1 MNLPILIKR
10 SAMIQKRALDG
21 VRYLTEQRMLF
32 IGLCVLL
39 SLVLIGPIGS
49 LFIDV
54 TLHRPLSGAFSAPP
68 SSTLPLG
75 TDTQGRNIFAVIVAG
90 VPLTLKVAF
99 LAGSLGLTI
108 GAVLGFVAGY
118 VGGVVDTV
126 IRTASDVL
134 ITIPTI
140 LILVVVAVSIKGLMS
155 ADAMAITIA
164 LMAWMGPAR
173 VIRAQVLTLREKAY
187 VDVSKASGMND
198 FEVMWKELLPNMLPF
213 LAASFVNAVIIAV
226 LSAVGLQAL
235 GLGPTDAPTMGMTIH
250 WALDH
255 GAVLAGMWW
264 WWMPP
269 LTVIM
274 ILFIGLYLVATGLDE
289 IANPR
294 IGHSS

>member
-1 MNLPILIKR
+1 MNLPILLKQ
-10 SAMIQKRALDG
+10 SGMIQKRVLDG

-32 IGLCVLL
+32 IGLLVIL
-39 SLVLIGPIGS
+39 SLALIGPIGS

-54 TLHRPLSGAFSAPP
+54 TLHRPLSGLFSAPP

-99 LAGSLGLTI
+99 LAGSLGLAI

-126 IRTASDVL
+126 IRTVSDVL

-173 VIRAQVLTLREKAY
+173 GIRSQVLTLREKAY
-187 VDVSKASGMND
+187 VAVSKASGMND

-226 LSAVGLQAL
+226 LSSVGLQAL

-264 WWMPP
+264 WWLPP
-269 LTVIM
+269 LTVIV

-294 IGHSS
+294 IRNNS

>member
-10 SAMIQKRALDG
+10 SAMIQKRVLDG

-32 IGLCVLL
+32 IGLSVLL
-39 SLVLIGPIGS
+39 SLALIGPIGS
-49 LFIDV
+49 LFVDV
-54 TLHRPLSGAFSAPP
+54 TLHRPLSGPFSAPP

-75 TDTQGRNIFAVIVAG
+75 TDTQGRNILAVIVAG
-90 VPLTLKVAF
+90 VPISLRVAF
-99 LAGSLGLTI
+99 LAGSLGLAI

-126 IRTASDVL
+126 IRTVSDVL

-140 LILVVVAVSIKGLMS
+140 LILVVFAVSIKGLLS

-173 VIRAQVLTLREKAY
+173 VIRSQVLTLREKAY
-187 VDVSKASGMND
+187 VAVSKASGMND

-226 LSAVGLQAL
+226 LSSVGLQAL

-255 GAVLAGMWW
+255 GAVLSGMWW

-269 LTVIM
+269 LTVIV

-294 IGHSS
+294 ISHNS